1 MRNNFKK
8 LSALFIVIVFLIGII
23 LPVYADE
30 LEEQQRKLQD
40 VSRQINQ
47 QQKKINQVK
56 NEENTILGQLQRL
69 EQSISEAESEI
80 EALAARIDFLQE
92 SISQNEKEIKE
103 LEEELAYQ
111 TGILSERLVFI
122 YEKGDVSYLEVLL
135 SSIDI
140 KDFLIRY
147 DMLSIIVNQD
157 MELIEIINKK
167 KEELDNRKK
176 ELESQKKELEKIQE
190 SQVSKKAELDSQLK
204 QREDMLSSTRQER
217 DTYERAVKELEKT
230 SRELES
236 MIRNIQTGGSNEQL
250 GSGIYT
256 WPTPGYSRISSNYGM
271 RWHPI
276 LKENRMHTGV
286 DIAAP
291 MGAKIVAADS
301 GTVIFAGWSGGYG
314 QVIIID
320 HGGGISTLY
329 AHQSTLLAGKGT
341 AVAKGQQIGKVGSTG
356 WSTGPHLHFEVRIN
370 GKYTNPLSYI
380 K

>member
-1 MRNNFKK
+1 LRNNFKK